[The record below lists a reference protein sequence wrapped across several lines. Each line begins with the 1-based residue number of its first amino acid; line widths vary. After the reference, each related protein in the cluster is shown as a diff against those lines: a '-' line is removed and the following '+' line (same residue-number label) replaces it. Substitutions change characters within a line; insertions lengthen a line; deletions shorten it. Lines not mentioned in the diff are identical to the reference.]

1 MAYCW
6 DCTKWENAFS
16 YRFRFQTVGTF
27 QGWMA
32 PQNKSLTLKW
42 DARCW
47 DCVKCWEGRGA
58 FCNSIFCF
66 SFRVSTSPGWCSR
79 LTLIHKFIPT
89 WDACCFL
96 HCRIVSEFSVG
107 TFEGWLAARD
117 KRCIKEA
124 LFKTPFIRSKQASSF
139 YLNRQTPFIRS
150 RQPAL
155 LKDRRCM
162 QEAFIQRWNK
172 ERSRNSG
179 DGEWTVGHIT
189 WSNSLSNVGWMH
201 GGLTD
206 NKCTKSQDK
215 L

>member
-1 MAYCW
+1 MHA
-6 DCTKWENAFS
+6 
-16 YRFRFQTVGTF
+16 V
-27 QGWMA
+27 
-32 PQNKSLTLKW
+32 
-42 DARCW
+42 
-47 DCVKCWEGRGA
+47 
-58 FCNSIFCF
+58 
-66 SFRVSTSPGWCSR
+66 
-79 LTLIHKFIPT
+79 
-89 WDACCFL
+89 FL

-107 TFEGWLAARD
+107 TFEGWLAAWD

-179 DGEWTVGHIT
+179 DGEWTVVHIT

-206 NKCTKSQDK
+206 NKLHKESRQSLKSFHMRCIHSMLK
-215 L
+215 GGEWISPVA